1 MDESAPLDR
10 KSNIVL
16 IAEDDDE
23 IRDLLHFE
31 LEREGFT
38 VLTVTN
44 GAEAVSTASSLK
56 PDVILMDV
64 LMPVMNGIEATRA
77 IKNAKDTRH
86 IPVLM
91 VTVVDKKEDMIEGL
105 EAGAF
110 DYIKKPFN
118 RVELLA
124 RVQSALKLS
133 EANSLLLEAE
143 KKSTFVATV
152 VTANH
157 KIKQPLTLLSLS
169 SAAIKRELNKKE
181 ISKESILNRL
191 KYVDTAVKEITDV
204 LNQLNSIKEPV
215 MAQYT
220 KNIKMI
226 KVDEENV

>member
-1 MDESAPLDR
+1 M
-10 KSNIVL
+10 
-16 IAEDDDE
+16 
-23 IRDLLHFE
+23 
-31 LEREGFT
+31 
-38 VLTVTN
+38 
-44 GAEAVSTASSLK
+44 
-56 PDVILMDV
+56 
-64 LMPVMNGIEATRA
+64 
-77 IKNAKDTRH
+77 
-86 IPVLM
+86 
-91 VTVVDKKEDMIEGL
+91 

-157 KIKQPLTLLSLS
+157 KIKQPLTLLTLS
-169 SAAIKRELNKKE
+169 SAAIKRELNKEE
-181 ISKESILNRL
+181 ISKDSILNRL

-220 KNIKMI
+220 RNIKMI
-226 KVDEENV
+226 KVDEENS

>member
-1 MDESAPLDR
+1 MKTILVIDDLPENVFMLQDRLENEGYNILTAYEGKSGIEKARSDMPDLILLDIMMPGITGIEVC
-10 KSNIVL
+10 KILVNDDKTKHIPIILVTAKAG
-16 IAEDDDE
+16 AED
-23 IRDLLHFE
+23 
-31 LEREGFT
+31 
-38 VLTVTN
+38 
-44 GAEAVSTASSLK
+44 
-56 PDVILMDV
+56 
-64 LMPVMNGIEATRA
+64 TR
-77 IKNAKDTRH
+77 
-86 IPVLM
+86 
-91 VTVVDKKEDMIEGL
+91 EGL

-169 SAAIKRELNKKE
+169 SAAIKRELNKE
-181 ISKESILNRL
+181 VISKESILNRL

-226 KVDEENV
+226 KVDEENG